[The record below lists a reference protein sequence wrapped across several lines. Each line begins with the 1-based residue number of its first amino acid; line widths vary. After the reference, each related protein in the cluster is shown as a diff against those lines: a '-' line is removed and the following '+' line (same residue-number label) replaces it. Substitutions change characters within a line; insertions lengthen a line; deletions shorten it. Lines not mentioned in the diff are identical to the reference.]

1 MKITDSDTLADRV
14 DVDLH
19 VFHTLMM
26 HGIGGEIDRIDDA
39 VHEDGAREEAMEL
52 IKNLAMR
59 GSLGHVNGHIVI
71 LGISTRAG
79 DDRLP
84 LR

>member
-26 HGIGGEIDRIDDA
+26 HGIGGEIDRIDGA
-39 VHEDGAREEAMEL
+39 VH
-52 IKNLAMR
+52 
-59 GSLGHVNGHIVI
+59 
-71 LGISTRAG
+71 
-79 DDRLP
+79 
-84 LR
+84 